1 MVLDCVLYNTKR
13 NINKEKKGINSK
25 LNIMGAVQIRL
36 YFKFIVLGIIL
47 ETFFSLLIPN
57 LGFLLGGLL
66 VGYLVADNY
75 LEGALNA
82 CISQLISGILVV
94 LFIPFLMK
102 AFLNESGFSL
112 SSPSNYMI
120 YIIFMGIES
129 AIIGLIM
136 GFVFGIVGVYINK
149 SLKKTNDIDKMN

>member
-1 MVLDCVLYNTKR
+1 MVLDFVLYNTKR

-36 YFKFIVLGIIL
+36 YFKFIVLGIIVG
-47 ETFFSLLIPN
+47 TFFSLLIPN

-75 LEGALNA
+75 LEGAFNA

-94 LFIPFLMK
+94 VFIPFLMK

-112 SSPSNYMI
+112 SNPSNYLI
-120 YIIFMGIES
+120 YVTFLGIDS
-129 AIIGLIM
+129 AVIGLII
-136 GFVFGIVGVYINK
+136 GFIFGIVGVYINK
-149 SLKKTNDIDKMN
+149 SLTKSKEI